1 MFEAARLMKSG
12 VTHVKDLDMSVI
24 KRRDT
29 LKREPGSC
37 DITYIDLQSFESKM
51 QTKQVRKES

>member
-12 VTHVKDLDMSVI
+12 VTHVKDLDMSVV

-29 LKREPGSC
+29 IKKEPGLC
-37 DITYIDLQSFESKM
+37 DLTYIDLSTYESKV
-51 QTKQVRKES
+51 QSK